1 MYRTKIRCG
10 HVIKTAPQS
19 ANQADGSLI
28 HVGETEI
35 HIIRKYKHVF
45 MLRASRPEL
54 THRSISKYSFGGNLR
69 HATHPAKPLV
79 ILSWDTNMPFSTGT
93 QLNTVAYSEYSV
105 PQQLL

>member
-1 MYRTKIRCG
+1 MYSTKIRCG

-19 ANQADGSLI
+19 ANQAAGPLI
-28 HVGETEI
+28 DVGETAL
-35 HIIRKYKHVF
+35 HLRKYKHVV

-54 THRSISKYSFGGNLR
+54 AHRSISKYSFGRNLR